1 MFVCCILLKNCRGR
15 MGILNICRDHGER
28 VLIKSDFAQNGTC
41 QKMPGISCQVLEL
54 NWIPVVQE

>member
-1 MFVCCILLKNCRGR
+1 
-15 MGILNICRDHGER
+15 MGILNISRDHGER